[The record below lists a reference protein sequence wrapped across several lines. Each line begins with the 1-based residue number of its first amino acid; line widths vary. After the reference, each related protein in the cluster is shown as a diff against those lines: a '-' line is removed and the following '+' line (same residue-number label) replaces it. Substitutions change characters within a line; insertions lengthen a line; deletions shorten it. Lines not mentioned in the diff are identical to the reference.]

1 MKTNTASTTPPTP
14 PEPQGST
21 VQEKLAS
28 ARSIIADLFNR
39 VPGLIA
45 RSGRGGA
52 EQKRIERLFAKL
64 NKEVRATQAK
74 ASHLAGE
81 VASAR
86 AAYDIEH
93 NRAERAARN
102 EGTPP
107 KLLRGERFGLE
118 NAATAAS
125 AQITPVAA
133 DLYEL
138 HQQLLRDEAQGKVK
152 PGTALGFYRTNKA
165 ELSKLK

>member
-39 VPGLIA
+39 VLGLIA

-52 EQKRIERLFAKL
+52 GQKRIEPLFAKL

-102 EGTPP
+102 EGLLQSFCEVKGLDWKTRR
-107 KLLRGERFGLE
+107 LLRPRRSPRCGRPLR
-118 NAATAAS
+118 AAS
-125 AQITPVAA
+125 AALERRSPRQGQTWNGPW
-133 DLYEL
+133 
-138 HQQLLRDEAQGKVK
+138 LLQDEQG
-152 PGTALGFYRTNKA
+152 
-165 ELSKLK
+165 

>member
-1 MKTNTASTTPPTP
+1 
-14 PEPQGST
+14 
-21 VQEKLAS
+21 
-28 ARSIIADLFNR
+28 
-39 VPGLIA
+39 
-45 RSGRGGA
+45 
-52 EQKRIERLFAKL
+52 L

-102 EGTPP
+102 EG
-107 KLLRGERFGLE
+107 LLQSFCEVKGLDWKT
-118 NAATAAS
+118 AATAAS

-165 ELSKLK
+165 QLSKLK